1 MGVWSVRRGLA
12 IFSLILYCFDTG
24 SDAFVS
30 IDLIFFKCH
39 VRYGLT
45 VFAFILLPGFFF
57 GWWRYS
63 EDPSCKYLL
72 RAFVFP
78 IWYLPY
84 SIKKLIRAV
93 MNSTQIGETSSGD
106 EGEAKL

>member
-1 MGVWSVRRGLA
+1 MGVWSIRRGLA

-57 GWWRYS
+57 GWYRYS
-63 EDPSCKYLL
+63 LDPSSKHLF

-78 IWYLPY
+78 IWYLPF
-84 SIKKLIRAV
+84 SIKKLTRAI
-93 MNSTQIGETSSGD
+93 MKSTKSDEESSYD
-106 EGEAKL
+106 ENLAKR